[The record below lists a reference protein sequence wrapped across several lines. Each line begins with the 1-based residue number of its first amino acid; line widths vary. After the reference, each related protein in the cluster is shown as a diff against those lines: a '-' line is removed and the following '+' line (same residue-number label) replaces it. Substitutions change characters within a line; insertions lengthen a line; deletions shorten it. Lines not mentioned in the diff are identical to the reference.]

1 MRQVLYIISFFIIP
15 NLFAQNTKK
24 QEVNKELEKIVSEAN
39 SLFHYRMMEWWASD
53 LTEKNKELDKMVA
66 DYIIYHDAEN
76 LYFVLVDTTYKQK
89 LGTYYIN
96 IKNNETNI
104 QFDSTQGSLSNKE
117 RKLLRIKNKMEQNA
131 SKIAN
136 KKIIERDGYSV
147 STILMEQKRGY
158 KLYLLANTSE
168 AGIIPLGNDAVFHGN
183 NRGRIKDWTWY
194 HEDLLP
200 MPVSKEGSQLA
211 THKHKK
217 GQVLISP
224 TEIANF
230 RLYGMLYGM
239 LKMSILVENKGIILE
254 YDANDSLIHAFY
266 PKK

>member
-1 MRQVLYIISFFIIP
+1 MQ
-15 NLFAQNTKK
+15 
-24 QEVNKELEKIVSEAN
+24 QEVNMELKNIVSEAN
-39 SLFHYRMMEWWASD
+39 RLFHYRMIEWWGSD
-53 LTEKNKELDKMVA
+53 ITEKNRDLDKLVA
-66 DYIIYHDAEN
+66 DYIIYHDSES
-76 LYFVLVDTTYKQK
+76 LYFVLVDDTYKQK

-96 IKNNETNI
+96 IENNETNI
-104 QFDSTQGSLSNKE
+104 QFDSTQGRLSRKE
-117 RKLLRIKNKMEQNA
+117 RKLYRIKNKMEHNA

-136 KKIIERDGYSV
+136 KRIIEREGYSV
-147 STILMEQKRGY
+147 STILIEQKKGY

-168 AGIIPLGNDAVFHGN
+168 VDIIPLGNDAVFYGN
-183 NRGRIKDWTWY
+183 NRGGIKKWEWY
-194 HEDLLP
+194 HEGLLP
-200 MPVSKEGSQLA
+200 IPVSREGNQLA

-239 LKMSILVENKGIILE
+239 LKMSILLEDKGIILE
-254 YDANDSLIHAFY
+254 YDAYDSLIHAFY

>member
-1 MRQVLYIISFFIIP
+1 MRQFLYLIPLFIIP
-15 NLFAQNTKK
+15 SLFAQNTKQ
-24 QEVNKELEKIVSEAN
+24 QEVNKELKKIVSEAN

-53 LTEKNKELDKMVA
+53 LTEKNKELDKSVA

-76 LYFVLVDTTYKQK
+76 LYFVLVDATYKQK

-96 IKNNETNI
+96 TKNNETNI
-104 QFDSTQGSLSNKE
+104 QFDSIQENLSKKE
-117 RKLLRIKNKMEQNA
+117 SKLLRIKNKMEQNA

-136 KKIIERDGYSV
+136 KKIVEREGYSV
-147 STILMEQKRGY
+147 STILIEQKRGY

-183 NRGRIKDWTWY
+183 NRGRIKKWTWY
-194 HEDLLP
+194 HEGLLS
-200 MPVSKEGSQLA
+200 MPVSKEGSKLA

-230 RLYGMLYGM
+230 RLYGMLYNM
-239 LKMSILVENKGIILE
+239 QKMSILVEDKGMILE
-254 YDANDSLIHAFY
+254 YDANDSLIHAYY
-266 PKK
+266 PNK